1 MADRAIKVAVLEGD
15 FAAICDL
22 GLPFSLCLQLQSS
35 DLKLREAMWFAKSSR
50 TGFSVSLF
58 WPYGV
63 STERVKTKKK
73 RSRRKR
79 SKASKTNTVTNVA
92 TSPVSLNES
101 NGKCNLRHSDEQVSP
116 NKAQSSKDAN
126 YDSQLQTPVTSLAL
140 PLETSH
146 ETSARVSGSDSESEI
161 DLLPCADVIYEKRGD
176 VHGVSYS
183 DSSNRCG
190 WTPVVGQRK
199 KKTPLPEHVL
209 RRFPPY
215 RRAELQRVN
224 SDSESSGS
232 DEPLHI
238 PQSASVDFTVHNYRP
253 GLHVKTRNTMMW
265 TPIASRTRA
274 RMKGTQ

>member
-1 MADRAIKVAVLEGD
+1 MANGAIKVAVLEGD

-35 DLKLREAMWFAKSSR
+35 DLKLCEAMWSAKSSS

-63 STERVKTKKK
+63 STERVKSKKK

-79 SKASKTNTVTNVA
+79 SKASKINTVTNVA
-92 TSPVSLNES
+92 TSPVSPNES
-101 NGKCNLRHSDEQVSP
+101 SGNARHSDEQVFP
-116 NKAQSSKDAN
+116 NKAQSNKDAN
-126 YDSQLQTPVTSLAL
+126 YNSQLQTPVTSFAL
-140 PLETSH
+140 PLEMSH

-161 DLLPCADVIYEKRGD
+161 DLLSCADVIYEKRGD

-190 WTPVVGQRK
+190 WTPVVGRRK

-224 SDSESSGS
+224 SDSESSGP

-238 PQSASVDFTVHNYRP
+238 PQSASVEFTVRNNRP
-253 GLHVKTRNTMMW
+253 GLHVKTRNTMNW